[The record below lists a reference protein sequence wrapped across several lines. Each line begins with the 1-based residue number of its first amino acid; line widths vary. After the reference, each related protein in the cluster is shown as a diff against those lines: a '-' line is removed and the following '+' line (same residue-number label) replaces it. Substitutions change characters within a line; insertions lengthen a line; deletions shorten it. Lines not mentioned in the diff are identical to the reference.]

1 MWMGLIK
8 QFYLH
13 VDFQAI
19 TSTKWEKSK
28 KDSNS
33 RPQCAFYTLCVLDFV
48 IFSLWM
54 FFFLPSKC
62 LRFYYIIII
71 FKCMWM
77 CLIKQFYV
85 YVDFQAITSS
95 KRDKSKEDRVI
106 CRHQCAFYI
115 FCVLDFVIFS
125 LWMFFFSQANVYG
138 HTMLNTPVLVR
149 SLKLSNIG
157 PS

>member
-1 MWMGLIK
+1 MLISK
-8 QFYLH
+8 QSGKNQKRI
-13 VDFQAI
+13 VI
-19 TSTKWEKSK
+19 C
-28 KDSNS
+28 

-77 CLIKQFYV
+77 CLIKQWSSSS
-85 YVDFQAITSS
+85 SS

-157 PS
+157 LS